1 MDFKKLLE
9 LIKKNTDVPRWN
21 RGVRYYKN
29 KSVDHVSFSLNENI
43 ITFEGILESEF
54 GNEVYSNTISLD
66 TKNLKIVGGR
76 CTCDDFRTRNEGNK
90 LFVCKHLAATAIS
103 GIQLARHGFAKNILT
118 KFDNEKPPK
127 IYPST
132 PDKKLLE
139 FFNDEYKKQV
149 NLDVNLTVDYDNAYV
164 DFRIGSE
171 KMYVLKSL
179 KDFAN
184 SKLNNTILSYGKN
197 FTYDP
202 NIHYFSNIDEP
213 IVDIIEEYGNNYLT
227 YLNHTNNAKLLNLGI
242 SGLKR
247 FLMLLKDK
255 DFTLKYNDITYNPSV
270 YEKPLPINFKL
281 DKSDNKIKLYCENEL
296 PTLLTSK
303 GDVVLYN
310 NDLYLLNNEDAKNYK
325 KLYEILN
332 KNKSVIF
339 DKEDTSSLLFNLAP
353 KINKLS
359 QNIILDEEIKN
370 NIVSDFSVEFYFDL
384 LNTNT
389 ICDLRFVYNDDN
401 GKKFILPNKD
411 KEKEIANILI
421 SYGFFKEHTVYIF
434 RDNNLNLYNFLN
446 EGIFKLKEIGEIYYS
461 DKFKSKRLYNSSSIR
476 ANIKSGIDGYLEFD
490 FNIENVNKDEY
501 KDILTAF
508 KEKSK
513 FYKLKDGSFI
523 SLEQKEIKDFFE
535 LVDNL
540 DLINE
545 ESNKIHASKAL
556 YINDVI
562 ANKNLD
568 FVVGRENLNNI
579 CERFKN
585 VDNIDLSIPKNLN
598 ATLRDYQVNGLN
610 WFKTLDHYEFGGIL
624 ADEMGLGKTIQTISF
639 LMFKKEQLKKKPIS
653 LIVTPTSLIYNW
665 KNEFDTFAS
674 SLNVVL
680 IHGNKKDRNKILE
693 NLDYVDVVITTYGTL
708 RNDLESYL
716 GKTFDYCI
724 IDEAQNIKNPIA
736 QSTESVKSI
745 NAKVKF
751 ALTGTPIENNLF
763 ELWSI
768 FDFIMPGYLYSKTRF
783 SELFMSTEDNSYN
796 LKKLIQPFILRR
808 TKSEVMKEL
817 PDKIEK
823 KFFVELNNDQKEIYR
838 SYVKDIQEKMV
849 DKDIKKDKIVI
860 FSYLTKL
867 RQICLDP
874 RVLLDNYNKKS
885 SKIETTIELLNDY
898 IINGHKILLFSQ
910 FTTVLKNLGKELSKN
925 NITYSYIDGSTPSK
939 ERLKLVD
946 EFNNTNEN
954 KVFLISLKAG
964 GTGLNLTSADVVIHF
979 DPWWNPAVENQASD
993 RAHRYGQK
1001 NVVEV
1006 IKLISR
1012 GTIEEKI
1019 LKLQESKNELIDE
1032 FINGDLSNGNL
1043 LKSLSDNDLVEL
1055 FS

>member
-9 LIKKNTDVPRWN
+9 VIKINTDVPRWN
-21 RGVRYYKN
+21 RGVRYYNN

-54 GNEVYSNTISLD
+54 GNEVYNNTISLD

-76 CTCDDFRTRNEGNK
+76 CTCEDFRTRNEGNK

-103 GIQLARHGFAKNILT
+103 GIQLARHDFAKNILT

-139 FFNDEYKKQV
+139 FFNDNYKKQV
-149 NLDVNLTVDYDNAYV
+149 NLEVNLTVDYDNAYV
-164 DFRIGSE
+164 DFRIGND

-213 IVDIIEEYGNNYLT
+213 IVDIIEEYGNNYST

-247 FLMLLKDK
+247 FLILLKDK
-255 DFTLKYNDITYNPSV
+255 DFTLKYNDVTYTPNI
-270 YEKPLPINFKL
+270 YEESLPINFKL
-281 DKSDNKIKLYCENEL
+281 DKLDNKIKLYCENEL
-296 PTLLTSK
+296 PILLTSK
-303 GDVVLYN
+303 GDVVLYD

-339 DKEDTSSLLFNLAP
+339 DKEDTGSLLFNLAP

-370 NIVSDFSVEFYFDL
+370 NIVSDFNVEFYFDL
-384 LNTNT
+384 INTNT
-389 ICDLRFVYNDDN
+389 ICDLKFVYNDDN
-401 GKKFILPNKD
+401 GKKFILPDKN

-421 SYGFFKEHTVYIF
+421 SYGFFKEHMVYVF
-434 RDNNLNLYNFLN
+434 RDNDLNLYNFLN
-446 EGIFKLKEIGEIYYS
+446 EGILKLKEIGEIYYS
-461 DKFKSKRLYNSSSIR
+461 DKFKSKRLYSSSSIK
-476 ANIKSGIDGYLEFD
+476 ANIKSGIDGYLEVD
-490 FNIENVNKDEY
+490 FNLDDVNKDEY

-523 SLEQKEIKDFFE
+523 SLEQKEVKDFFE

-545 ESNKIHASKAL
+545 ENNKVHASKAL

-562 ANKNLD
+562 NNKNLD
-568 FVVGRENLNNI
+568 FVVGRDNLNNI

-585 VDNIDLSIPKNLN
+585 IDDIDLSIPKNLN
-598 ATLRDYQVNGLN
+598 ATLRDYQVNGLT

-639 LMFKKEQLKKKPIS
+639 LMSKKEQLKKKPIS

-665 KNEFDTFAS
+665 KNEFDTFAP
-674 SLNVVL
+674 SLNVALV
-680 IHGNKKDRNKILE
+680 HGNKKDRDKNLE
-693 NLDYVDVVITTYGTL
+693 NLDNIDVIITTYGTL

-716 GKTFDYCI
+716 DKTFDYCI

-736 QSTESVKSI
+736 QSTEAVKSI
-745 NAKVKF
+745 HAKVKF

-768 FDFIMPGYLYSKTRF
+768 FDFIMPGYLYSRSRF
-783 SELFMSTEDNSYN
+783 AELFMNNEDNSYN

-817 PDKIEK
+817 PNKIEK
-823 KFFVELNNDQKEIYR
+823 KFFVELNDNQKELYS

-849 DKDIKKDKIVI
+849 DKDIRKDKIVI

-874 RVLLDNYNKKS
+874 RVLLENYNNKS
-885 SKIETTIELLNDY
+885 SKIETTIELLTNY
-898 IINGHKILLFSQ
+898 IGNGHKVLLFSQ

-925 NITYSYIDGSTPSK
+925 DISYSYIDGSTPAK
-939 ERLKLVD
+939 ERLRLVD
-946 EFNNTNEN
+946 EFNTNNEN

-1006 IKLISR
+1006 IKLIAR

-1019 LKLQESKNELIDE
+1019 LKLQESKNELIEE

-1043 LKSLSDNDLVEL
+1043 LKNLSDNDIINL
-1055 FS
+1055 FA